1 MTPDSFQL
9 LVIDDEAHIRT
20 GLAKGLAS
28 DSVTVEMA
36 CDGSEAIEKFRARQ
50 HEVVVTDLRLKGLV
64 TGLDVLQEIHETHP
78 ETSVIVITAYGS
90 IETAVDAM
98 RMGAYDFI
106 TKPIDLKLIRH
117 QISKALEHRQLIV
130 ENRQLR
136 ERLADTGEDLDIIGS
151 SAVTQELL
159 RQLRQ
164 IADTDATVLI
174 HGESGTGKELAARAI
189 HRFSPRVSRPFV
201 TVHLGALPETLLE
214 SELFGYE
221 KGAFTGAHRQK
232 IGQIEAAQ
240 GGTLFLDEITE
251 TSPKSQVDLLRVLE
265 QREFRRLGGTEV
277 IPADIRVIAASN
289 ADIDA
294 LVRDGTFREDL
305 FYRLNVVPVHVPTLR
320 ERRQDIPI
328 LIAHF
333 AEQLSA
339 RYQRPAK
346 QFADR
351 AIQTLCQHNWPG
363 NIRQLRNVVER
374 LVVTVGDD
382 IIHDEDLPSD
392 VRNEARNAG
401 RTLQAAVEEVEKLTI
416 ADALR
421 DCDNHRERTAKML
434 NVSLRTLQYKIK
446 RYGLS

>member
-1 MTPDSFQL
+1 MTSDSFQL
-9 LVIDDEAHIRT
+9 LIVDDEAHIRT

-28 DSVTVEMA
+28 ETVSVETA
-36 CDGSEAIEKFRARQ
+36 SDGSEAIEKFRSQQ
-50 HEVVVTDLRLKGLV
+50 HEVVITDLRLKGLV
-64 TGLDVLQEIHETHP
+64 TGLDVLQEIHDTHP
-78 ETSVIVITAYGS
+78 ETSVIVITAYGT

-117 QISKALEHRQLIV
+117 QIRKALEHRQLMV
-130 ENRQLR
+130 ENRRLH
-136 ERLADTGEDLDIIGS
+136 ERLADTGEDLDIVGS

-189 HRFSPRVSRPFV
+189 HRFSPRGSRPFV

-221 KGAFTGAHRQK
+221 KGAFTGAHRQR
-232 IGQIEAAQ
+232 IGQIESAQ

-277 IPADIRVIAASN
+277 IPADIRIIAASN
-289 ADIDA
+289 ADMDA

-305 FYRLNVVPVHVPTLR
+305 FYRLNVVPVHIPALR
-320 ERRQDIPI
+320 ERSQDIPI

-333 AEQLSA
+333 TGQLCD
-339 RYQRPAK
+339 RYQRPTK
-346 QFADR
+346 RFADR

-363 NIRQLRNVVER
+363 NIRQLRNVIER
-374 LVVTVGDD
+374 LVVTVGDE
-382 IIHDEDLPSD
+382 IIHDDDLPSD
-392 VRNEARNAG
+392 VRNEAQNAG
-401 RTLQAAVEEVEKLTI
+401 RSLQAAVEETEKLTI
-416 ADALR
+416 ANALR

>member
-1 MTPDSFQL
+1 MIPDSFHL
-9 LVIDDEAHIRT
+9 LIVDDEAHIRT

-28 DSVTVEMA
+28 DQVIVETA
-36 CDGSEAIEKFRARQ
+36 CDGSEAIEKFRSRE
-50 HEVVVTDLRLKGLV
+50 HEVVITDLRLKGLV
-64 TGLDVLQEIHETHP
+64 TGLDVLQEIHDTRP

-106 TKPIDLKLIRH
+106 TKPVDLKLLRH

-136 ERLADTGEDLDIIGS
+136 ERLADVGEDLDIVGS

-164 IADTDATVLI
+164 IAETDATVLI

-189 HRFSPRVSRPFV
+189 HRFSPRATRPFV

-265 QREFRRLGGTEV
+265 QHEFRRLGGNDI
-277 IPADIRVIAASN
+277 IPADIRIIAASN

-294 LVRDGTFREDL
+294 LVREGKFREDL
-305 FYRLNVVPVHVPTLR
+305 FYRLNVVPVHVPALR

-333 AEQLSA
+333 TDHFCE
-339 RYQRPAK
+339 RYQRSTK
-346 QFADR
+346 RFADR

-374 LVVTVGDD
+374 LVVTVSDE
-382 IIHDEDLPSD
+382 IIHDEDLPGD
-392 VRNEARNAG
+392 VRDDAQSAG
-401 RTLQAAVEEVEKLTI
+401 RTLQAAVEETERLTI
-416 ADALR
+416 AEALR